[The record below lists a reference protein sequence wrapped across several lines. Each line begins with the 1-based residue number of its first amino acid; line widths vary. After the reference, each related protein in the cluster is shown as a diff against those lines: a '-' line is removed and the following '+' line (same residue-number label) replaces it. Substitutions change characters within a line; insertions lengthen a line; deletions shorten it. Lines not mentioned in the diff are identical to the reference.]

1 MLRKWLLYSSMV
13 TESRCCQEMLIEGQ
27 ILNNSIHHCF
37 HNCLHPPSWT
47 RSLVKRRD
55 GSNYCFWQRQP
66 AINYTV
72 ITALM
77 MISIILFT
85 LVTCGLCPAHLNF
98 LWQVR
103 SIHIYRP
110 LSHILLISLFFPS
123 GAGFRLVRRSARQ
136 QHSCHDRCMADITFH
151 DSFPGRILLWGTPPE
166 EMSLGALGITSAVP
180 AVARRNTCS
189 LKLSLQCGNSENWAW

>member
-1 MLRKWLLYSSMV
+1 MESDKGRYWASELASTHLLLREAFKKRGFCMLRKWLLCSSMV

-47 RSLVKRRD
+47 LSLVKRRD

-110 LSHILLISLFFPS
+110 LPHILFISFYSPHW
-123 GAGFRLVRRSARQ
+123 RRFS
-136 QHSCHDRCMADITFH
+136 SCSTQCSSTTFKSWQVH
-151 DSFPGRILLWGTPPE
+151 GGH
-166 EMSLGALGITSAVP
+166 
-180 AVARRNTCS
+180 
-189 LKLSLQCGNSENWAW
+189 